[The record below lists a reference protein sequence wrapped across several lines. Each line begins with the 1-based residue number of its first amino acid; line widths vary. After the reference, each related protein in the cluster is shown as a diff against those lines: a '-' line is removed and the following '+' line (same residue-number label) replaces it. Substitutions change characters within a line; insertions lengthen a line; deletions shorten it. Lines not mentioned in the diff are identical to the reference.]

1 MKKIITLLVLIFTS
15 ICFGQNNYSEIDN
28 LVKSAIDSYTMESD
42 ELKFLKILK
51 NKFDKSEKISIEDFI
66 KDNVGIAFV
75 ISKGEEKPIIAPAKF
90 SHDNE
95 KVNISAVNA
104 KEADIEDYVQKY
116 LHTIETIGGTNL
128 FRKMMLSEFEAEGNY
143 VENKKE
149 IAVDEPL
156 SLSFVRG
163 NSDWMYIVSIDNK
176 YNEDPNPRII
186 IYAFK
191 ISLSGEDIFKAG
203 NSIENIEERRLQ
215 LIASE
220 KEEVNKFP
228 LYHDIRTDE
237 IRDGLTEIIQI
248 EPYKSDKMLLQNFKK
263 FNEPITRYNIKDYVE
278 VFRFLLSSTIS
289 KEALEKH
296 FQPFYNEEVFNVKH
310 LASHALGDFY
320 FGKEQYD
327 NAIDYYKKSIFEYPY
342 EESSGTGVVQDAER
356 IIYDIA
362 KSNYYSGKKNESYGF
377 LIGLI
382 IDSQRNHD
390 FATKTIGKYIEAEK
404 EDKKK
409 LKKDIDKAL
418 KTIKKGKNH
427 AYIFTFR
434 DKEIFFFPMMP
445 VSQKE
450 YEKSFKE
457 SEFYKSL

>member
-1 MKKIITLLVLIFTS
+1 MKKIITILILIFTS
-15 ICFGQNNYSEIDN
+15 NCFGQNNYSQIDD
-28 LVKSAIDSYTMESD
+28 LVKSAINSYKKESD
-42 ELKFLKILK
+42 ELKFLKIVK
-51 NKFDKSEKISIEDFI
+51 NKFDKSEKISKENFS

-75 ISKGEEKPIIAPAKF
+75 ISKGDEKPVMAPAKF
-90 SHDNE
+90 SYDNE
-95 KVNISAVNA
+95 RVNISAINA
-104 KEADIEDYVQKY
+104 KEADIQDYVQKY
-116 LHTIETIGGTNL
+116 LHTIEKIGSTAL
-128 FRKMMLSEFEAEGNY
+128 FRKMMFSEFKAEGNFA
-143 VENKKE
+143 ENNTE
-149 IAVDEPL
+149 ITVDEPL

-176 YNEDPNPRII
+176 YNGDPNPRII

-191 ISLSGEDIFKAG
+191 ISLSGEDIFRLG

-220 KEEVNKFP
+220 KAEANKFP
-228 LYHDIRTDE
+228 LYHDVRTDE
-237 IRDGLTEIIQI
+237 IRDGLTEITKI
-248 EPYKSDKMLLQNFKK
+248 EPYKSDKMLLQSFNK
-263 FNEPITRYNIKDYVE
+263 FDEPITRYNIKDYVE
-278 VFRFLLSSTIS
+278 EFKFLLSSTIS
-289 KEALEKH
+289 KEVLEKH
-296 FQPFYNEEVFNVKH
+296 FRPFYNEEVFNVKH
-310 LASHALGDFY
+310 LVAHALGDFY

-327 NAIDYYKKSIFEYPY
+327 NAIDYYKKSIFEHPY

-362 KSNYYSGKKNESYGF
+362 KSNYYSGKKDEAYGF

-390 FATKTIGKYIEAEK
+390 LATKTIGEYIQAEK

-409 LKKDIDKAL
+409 LKNDIDKAL
-418 KTIKKGKNH
+418 KTIKKGKNYT
-427 AYIFTFR
+427 YIFIFR